1 MNPAALRTARE
12 ALGWT
17 QAEAA
22 QRAEVPQPELSRWER
37 GLRQANSEQI
47 ERLAVALQVPASFL
61 LADLRL
67 ARPIH
72 RTAKAE
78 TKRSER
84 MVNARLELARIA
96 ASRLVADIEIAAPF
110 DFPTA
115 EDPTPPDPE
124 AAAEAIRRV
133 WRIPP
138 GPINDL
144 TAHVES
150 AGGIVLRADFG
161 VDSILAAYCHV
172 RADARWCF
180 LNVRAA
186 DGARARFSLAH
197 EIGHAVLHWD
207 RFDAPEGPDAEREA
221 HRFAAA
227 LLMPAAEIRAMFARA
242 RLTLDDF
249 VHARMRWRVS
259 IQALVTRAYDL
270 GLLSIHQRTRLWKQ
284 ISARGWRRAEP
295 GPIDLEVPST
305 FAGALELQRTEHEYS
320 ENELA
325 DVAGLPLFRLAEFMP
340 DYFAPES
347 SSNRAALRLIK

>member
-1 MNPAALRTARE
+1 MNAAALRTARE

-22 QRAEVPQPELSRWER
+22 ERAGVPQPELSRWER
-37 GLRQANSEQI
+37 GLRKPSTEQVD
-47 ERLAVALQVPASFL
+47 RMGLALRVPAAFL
-61 LADLRL
+61 LTDLRL

-78 TKRSER
+78 TKRTER

-96 ASRLVADIEIAAPF
+96 ASRLLADIEIAAPF
-110 DFPTA
+110 DFPTVD
-115 EDPTPPDPE
+115 DPTPPDPE

-138 GPINDL
+138 GPIHDL

-172 RADARWCF
+172 RADARWFF

-227 LLMPAAEIRAMFARA
+227 LLMPASEVRSMFARS

-249 VHARMRWRVS
+249 VHARTRWRVS

-270 GLLSIHQRTRLWKQ
+270 GLISIHQRTRLWKQ
-284 ISARGWRRAEP
+284 LSARGWRRAEP
-295 GPIDLEVPST
+295 GVIDLEAPST
-305 FAGALELQRTEHEYS
+305 FAEALSLQRSEHGYS
-320 ENELA
+320 ESEIA
-325 DVAGLPLFRLAEFMP
+325 EVAGLPAARLADFLP
-340 DYFAPES
+340 DYFVRDGAS
-347 SSNRAALRLIK
+347 SRAALRLVR